1 MKLSGFVNIVSFGS
15 HNSVE
20 DLARLDPFSFVRRDN
35 SEIFR
40 EFIDKSPHR
49 SRARASRQFRQHHGT
64 AANNE
69 LEIEDLLLK
78 APGPQVVHVHRGVED
93 RKISCGQSR
102 LASLFR
108 CTA

>member
-35 SEIFR
+35 PEIFR

-78 APGPQVVHVHRGVED
+78 APGPEVVNVKEVDGDLRFNSGKV
-93 RKISCGQSR
+93 RW
-102 LASLFR
+102 ASFSGGS
-108 CTA
+108 